1 MKAAIRAPAPR
12 IAAATAS
19 KSFAWAAPVGVAV
32 VVVVVEA
39 ASGLDPSSD
48 VGVAVP
54 LTLERVDVIVVVKP
68 ELGPELMTETM
79 VVAPVDVV
87 ARLVVPGVAARMMVV
102 EVSTL
107 TTKDCGTMSI
117 PRTSNCS
124 QRHCLTLA
132 FPR

>member
-1 MKAAIRAPAPR
+1 MTIQMKAAIRAPAPR

-107 TTKDCGTMSI
+107 TTKE
-117 PRTSNCS
+117 
-124 QRHCLTLA
+124 LA